1 MNILREFIL
10 CGWRQFVLFRQKSK
24 SVSTWLTVSS
34 VKHQPE
40 GACLTEETERKEGRK
55 ETIQILLFPSS
66 IFSIVLQREGKQLV
80 GDKSIDVSGKFENKE
95 CALDTRNCFTFV
107 VSHWTED
114 NRLSQYFIE
123 RDFSVVTSFYGSTN
137 ILKINLCILFGA
149 NFFFFLKRFFQKQHI
164 LTDVFILEIFFQ
176 LLFKARSWMKFI
188 SQWDTF

>member
-40 GACLTEETERKEGRK
+40 GACSTEETERKEGRK

-80 GDKSIDVSGKFENKE
+80 GDKSINVSGKFENKE

-123 RDFSVVTSFYGSTN
+123 RDFSVVTSFYVSTN
-137 ILKINLCILFGA
+137 ILKINLRILFGA
-149 NFFFFLKRFFQKQHI
+149 NSYFFFFFFSYKE
-164 LTDVFILEIFFQ
+164 VFSKTTYINRCLHPWNFFSA
-176 LLFKARSWMKFI
+176 LI
-188 SQWDTF
+188 

>member
-40 GACLTEETERKEGRK
+40 GACSTEETERKEGRK

-66 IFSIVLQREGKQLV
+66 IFSIVLQREGKQLD

-123 RDFSVVTSFYGSTN
+123 RDFSVAMSFCGSTN
-137 ILKINLCILFGA
+137 ILKINLRILFGA
-149 NFFFFLKRFFQKQHI
+149 NSYFFFFFWL
-164 LTDVFILEIFFQ
+164 
-176 LLFKARSWMKFI
+176 
-188 SQWDTF
+188 

>member
-1 MNILREFIL
+1 MLRVDWHYYKYQCAPTSAFTDEKFCANGLIFSCHLNALGIITVLNLFQDCFSCGMNILREFIL

-40 GACLTEETERKEGRK
+40 GACLIEETERKEGRKEGRK

-123 RDFSVVTSFYGSTN
+123 HDF
-137 ILKINLCILFGA
+137 
-149 NFFFFLKRFFQKQHI
+149 
-164 LTDVFILEIFFQ
+164 
-176 LLFKARSWMKFI
+176 
-188 SQWDTF
+188 QW

>member
-1 MNILREFIL
+1 MTDGFISETSAW
-10 CGWRQFVLFRQKSK
+10 GRIS
-24 SVSTWLTVSS
+24 
-34 VKHQPE
+34 
-40 GACLTEETERKEGRK
+40 TEETERKEGRK
-55 ETIQILLFPSS
+55 ETIQILLLPSS

-137 ILKINLCILFGA
+137 ILKINLRILFGA
-149 NFFFFLKRFFQKQHI
+149 NSYFFFLSYKE
-164 LTDVFILEIFFQ
+164 VFSKTTYINRCLHPCNFFQ

>member
-10 CGWRQFVLFRQKSK
+10 CGWRQFVLFRQKNK

-40 GACLTEETERKEGRK
+40 GACSTEEIERKEGRK

-66 IFSIVLQREGKQLV
+66 IFSIVLQREGKQ
-80 GDKSIDVSGKFENKE
+80 DVWKQRMRSGYSQLFHFCSFSLNWRKQ
-95 CALDTRNCFTFV
+95 TFV
-107 VSHWTED
+107 
-114 NRLSQYFIE
+114 I
-123 RDFSVVTSFYGSTN
+123 FYW
-137 ILKINLCILFGA
+137 
-149 NFFFFLKRFFQKQHI
+149 KRFFSGNVI
-164 LTDVFILEIFFQ
+164 LRIDKYPQNQFTYIVWCQFLFLFIFFSCKEVFSKTIYIVFILEIFFQ

>member
-10 CGWRQFVLFRQKSK
+10 CGWRRFVLFRKKSK

-40 GACLTEETERKEGRK
+40 GACSTEETDRKEGRK

-95 CALDTRNCFTFV
+95 CALDTRNCFSFV

-149 NFFFFLKRFFQKQHI
+149 NFFFFFKE
-164 LTDVFILEIFFQ
+164 VFSKTTYINRCLHPWNFFQ

-188 SQWDTF
+188 SQWDAF